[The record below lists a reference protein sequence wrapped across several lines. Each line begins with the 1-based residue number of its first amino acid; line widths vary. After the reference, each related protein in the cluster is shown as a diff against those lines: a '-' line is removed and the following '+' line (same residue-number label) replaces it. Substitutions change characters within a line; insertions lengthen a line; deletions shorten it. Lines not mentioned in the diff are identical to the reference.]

1 MITPDGYRILNQY
14 IKPGMHIIELGDQF
28 ADWSGQVHGF
38 RADEVLEALHGVKV
52 VSIDIHGK
60 NRALPYD
67 LNVFPCEEHGLF
79 ADIVTD
85 FGTMEHTDDIY
96 NCLKNVWNWCTRL
109 KPHIGISIHAN
120 PDKSYDRHGNY
131 YFTPAFWETY
141 CKINGAEL
149 LHIETTPVYRKD
161 NPHHELYA
169 VVQHSDVFMNR
180 EQWDAEMKNHYHR
193 WE

>member
-1 MITPDGYRILNQY
+1 MITPDGYRILQQY
-14 IKPGMHIIELGDQF
+14 IKPGMYIIELGDQF
-28 ADWSGQVHGF
+28 ADWSGQVHGE
-38 RADEVLEALHGVKV
+38 RADMVLRELHDVLV
-52 VSIDIHGK
+52 TSIDIHGK

-67 LNVFPCEEHGLF
+67 LNEHPCDPWNNY

-96 NCLKNVWNWCTRL
+96 NCLKNVWKWCTIL
-109 KPHIGISIHAN
+109 KPIGISIHAN
-120 PDKSYDRHGNY
+120 PDQSYTKHGNY

-141 CKINGAEL
+141 CKITGAKL
-149 LHIETTPVYRKD
+149 LHMETTPVYRKD